1 MNLIKSTGTF
11 GFFTLISRILGYLRD
26 ILIAIFLGTGVLA
39 DAFFIAFRIPN
50 TFRRLFSEGTFNAA
64 FVPSYASEITKGK
77 KQSNKFANKIFNLLF
92 LGLLFLVF
100 IVQIFMPAFV
110 SIIAPG
116 FVENVEKME
125 LAISLTRITFPFLFF
140 ICLASFFSAI
150 LNSHNKFAS
159 ASAAP
164 IILNLIL
171 IGILLFSKTLGDEL
185 VYYLSYGVSF
195 AGFLQLVFLY
205 KFVRKFYVLKF
216 YFSFDRTKEN
226 NLIDDKVK
234 VFFKK
239 LLPSIFASG
248 VTQINILVGTIIASF
263 QASAVSY
270 LYYADRIYQ
279 INLAIAGIAIGVVIL
294 PQLSK
299 YIQSKKKSKILLIQN
314 KALELSLFLTLPA
327 SAALLI
333 ASEEIISALFGYG
346 SFDKVSVLNSGKAL
360 YYFALGLPAFSLI
373 KVFSSFFFAN
383 HNTKI
388 PFYISL
394 FSVLINIIISIS
406 YFNEIGFIIIP
417 IATTISSWLNAM
429 LLFVFLKN
437 RNLFSFNNIFLVR
450 FVKIIAASL
459 LMAIFFN
466 FLIIYFKYELAF
478 GQNIKSFYLILC
490 ITLSLLFYLFVSYWI
505 KAFKVSDI
513 KLKY

>member
-1 MNLIKSTGTF
+1 MNLVKSTGTF
-11 GFFTLISRILGYLRD
+11 SFFTIISRLLGYLRD
-26 ILIAIFLGTGVLA
+26 ILIAIFLGTGILA
-39 DAFFIAFRIPN
+39 DAYFVAFRIPN

-64 FVPSYASEITKGK
+64 FVPSYASEIVKGK
-77 KQSNKFANKIFNLLF
+77 KQSNKFANNIFNLLF
-92 LGLLFLVF
+92 LGLLFLVL

-150 LNSHNKFAS
+150 LNSHNKFAV

-164 IILNLIL
+164 IILNIIL
-171 IGILLFSKTLGDEL
+171 IGVLLFSKSLGDNL
-185 VYYLSYGVSF
+185 VFYLSYGVSF

-205 KFVRKFYVLKF
+205 KFVRKFYSLKLDF
-216 YFSFDRTKEN
+216 KIKTNSK
-226 NLIDDKVK
+226 IK

-279 INLAIAGIAIGVVIL
+279 INLAIAGIAIGVVVL

-299 YIQSKKKSKILLIQN
+299 HIQSKKISKIHLIQN

-346 SFDKVSVLNSGKAL
+346 SFDQESAINSGKAL

-383 HNTKI
+383 HDTKI

-394 FSVLINIIISIS
+394 FSVLINIVISIS

-417 IATTISSWLNAM
+417 IATTISSWFNAI
-429 LLFVFLKN
+429 LLFAFLKN
-437 RNLFSFNNIFLVR
+437 RDLFSFNKIFLVR
-450 FVKIIAASL
+450 FVKIIIASL
-459 LMAIFFN
+459 LMTIFFN
-466 FLIIYFKYELAF
+466 FLITYFKYELAF
-478 GQNIKSFYLILC
+478 NQNIKSFYLILSV
-490 ITLSLLFYLFVSYWI
+490 ILSLLFYLFVSYWI
-505 KAFKVSDI
+505 KAFKTSDI

>member
-1 MNLIKSTGTF
+1 MNLLKSTGTF
-11 GFFTLISRILGYLRD
+11 GFFTLLSRILGYLRD
-26 ILIAIFLGTGVLA
+26 ILIAIFIGTGVLA

-64 FVPSYASEITKGK
+64 FVPSYASEIVKGK
-77 KQSNKFANKIFNLLF
+77 KQSNKFANNIFNLLF
-92 LGLLFLVF
+92 LGLLFLVL
-100 IVQIFMPAFV
+100 IVQIFMPTFV

-150 LNSHNKFAS
+150 LNSHNKFAA

-164 IILNLIL
+164 IILNIIL
-171 IGILLFSKTLGDEL
+171 IGVLLFSKSLGDNL
-185 VYYLSYGVSF
+185 VFYLSYGVSF
-195 AGFLQLVFLY
+195 AGFLQLAFLY
-205 KFVRKFYVLKF
+205 KFVRKFYSLKF
-216 YFSFDRTKEN
+216 DFKIKIN
-226 NLIDDKVK
+226 NKIK

-248 VTQINILVGTIIASF
+248 VTQINILVGTVIASF

-279 INLAIAGIAIGVVIL
+279 INLAIAGIAIGVVVL

-299 YIQSKKKSKILLIQN
+299 HIQSKKKSKIHLIQN

-346 SFDKVSVLNSGKAL
+346 SFDQVSAINSGKAL

-383 HNTKI
+383 HDTKI

-394 FSVLINIIISIS
+394 FSVLTNIVISIS

-417 IATTISSWLNAM
+417 IATTISSWLNAI
-429 LLFVFLKN
+429 LLFAFLKN
-437 RNLFSFNNIFLVR
+437 RDLFSFNNIFLVR
-450 FVKIIAASL
+450 FVKIIIASL

-466 FLIIYFKYELAF
+466 FLITYFKYELAF
-478 GQNIKSFYLILC
+478 NQNIKSFYLILSV
-490 ITLSLLFYLFVSYWI
+490 ILSLLFYLFVSYWI
-505 KAFKVSDI
+505 KAFKTSDI

>member
-1 MNLIKSTGTF
+1 MNLLKSTGTF
-11 GFFTLISRILGYLRD
+11 GFFTLLSRILGYLRD

-64 FVPSYASEITKGK
+64 FVPSYASEIVKGK
-77 KQSNKFANKIFNLLF
+77 KQSNKFANNIFNLLF
-92 LGLLFLVF
+92 LGLLFLVL

-116 FVENVEKME
+116 FVENIEKME
-125 LAISLTRITFPFLFF
+125 LAISLTRITFPFLLFV
-140 ICLASFFSAI
+140 CLASFFSAI
-150 LNSHNKFAS
+150 LNSHNKFAA

-164 IILNLIL
+164 IILNIIL
-171 IGILLFSKTLGDEL
+171 IGVLLFSKLLGDNL
-185 VYYLSYGVSF
+185 VFYLSYGVSF

-205 KFVRKFYVLKF
+205 KFVRKFYSLKLDF
-216 YFSFDRTKEN
+216 KIKTNSK
-226 NLIDDKVK
+226 IK

-279 INLAIAGIAIGVVIL
+279 INLAIAGIAIGVVVL

-299 YIQSKKKSKILLIQN
+299 YIQTKKKSKIHLIQN

-346 SFDKVSVLNSGKAL
+346 SFDQVSVLNSGKAL

-383 HNTKI
+383 HDTKI

-394 FSVLINIIISIS
+394 FSVLINIVISIS

-417 IATTISSWLNAM
+417 IATTISSWFNAI
-429 LLFVFLKN
+429 LLFAFLKN
-437 RNLFSFNNIFLVR
+437 RDLFSFNKIFLVR

-466 FLIIYFKYELAF
+466 FLITYFKYELAF
-478 GQNIKSFYLILC
+478 NQNIKSFYLILSV
-490 ITLSLLFYLFVSYWI
+490 ILSLLFYLFVSYWI
-505 KAFKVSDI
+505 KAFKTSDI